1 MKKPEILKLIALL
14 ICCELSIFSV
24 KHSGL
29 HAQNIISL
37 AGDWQFQTD
46 RDDVGLKQKWQ
57 DRELLDHILLPGSMP
72 ENGKGDDP
80 TVHTPWVSS
89 LYDSSFYFNPYMER
103 YRREG
108 ETVKFPFFLTP
119 QKHYVGVAWYRR
131 QIYIPQAWDD
141 QRVLLYLERPHIETT
156 VFVNGHEAGHGNSL
170 SVAHEFDLT
179 RHIKPG
185 RSNTIAI
192 RVDNRIDGVCVGQDS
207 HSVTDQTQG
216 DWNGI
221 VGRMELQ
228 ATPNHVWIER
238 VRVFPNLAEHKVL
251 VETKMSNRLGEYDE
265 PPYIRLIIEDP
276 EGEVVVDHE
285 GMFENDHMVFM
296 VPMGQNM
303 KLWDEFHPN
312 LYHLTLSVDGD
323 TYETDFGMREISV
336 KGRQMYLNNRPI
348 WLRGTVENCTFPL
361 TGYPP
366 MEEDEWERIFRQCKA
381 YGLNHIRFHSYCPPE
396 AAFAVADRLGLYL
409 QPEGPTWANHG
420 VKLGAGMAIDKY
432 LMDETQRILDAY
444 GNHPSFTMMASGN
457 EPAGNWVPYTNKWVT
472 HWQEKDPRRL
482 YCGASVGGGWAWDSE
497 SQYHVKGGGRG
508 LDWSRH
514 APSSDDNYLQDIL
527 RPRNYKGEA
536 DNNSPIVAH
545 EQGQWCAFPDLD
557 ERRLYT
563 GVNKAYNFDIFADLL
578 RSNGMASQ
586 ARNFLMASGRL
597 QKLCYKYEIERNLR
611 TPDYSGFQLLGLN
624 DYSGQGTALE
634 GVLNVFWREKG
645 YCTAQEWRQFCS
657 PIVPL
662 ARFPRFVY
670 SSADTLRV
678 PVELYN
684 AYRGTLVGFEPSFF
698 ISDQAGNVL
707 HQGKLKKQDVPLGKN
722 TQLGTVE
729 MPLQRFSQPIKLTLT
744 VAASR
749 GQVRNSWDF
758 WVYPQELTKVDSEG
772 IYIAQT
778 LDETAKNVL
787 ARGGKVLLTAAG
799 KVTMGNDIRQ
809 TYLPVFW
816 NTSWFKMRPPHT
828 TGAYIHTEHPL
839 FKHFL
844 SDDWANLN
852 WWELLNRAQVILL
865 SDMPADYQSPV
876 QPIDTW
882 HLSRKLGMIVE
893 AQVGKGRLFMTT
905 MDIDSHLSQRLVA
918 RQMRHAILTYMQSPD
933 FKPTLKLSA
942 DRVADFFTRTA
953 PKVDMHTN
961 DSPDELKPKLQ

>member
-1 MKKPEILKLIALL
+1 MKKPEILKLIVLL

-131 QIYIPQAWDD
+131 QIYIPQAWND

-192 RVDNRIDGVCVGQDS
+192 RVDNRIEGVCVGQDS

-323 TYETDFGMREISV
+323 TYVTDFGMREISV

-514 APSSDDNYLQDIL
+514 APSSDDDYLQDIL

-778 LDETAKNVL
+778 FDETAKNVL

-882 HLSRKLGMIVE
+882 HLSRKLGMVVE